1 MDVVLKKIHYNPEVF
16 SKIVEDFED
25 FLAVTQPGAFYTC
38 LGQWSKRF
46 PEAELKEVHKDLK
59 NSPVIYLEYFPQ
71 AEEILYKKMITD
83 KLEEGLKDLKNSPE
97 IYLEDFSHVTAILEG
112 DDPEENFDNWIDPLP
127 CHLHIFYHTVMR
139 ILWNRNCQ
147 RYTTALGDT
156 GKA

>member
-1 MDVVLKKIHYNPEVF
+1 
-16 SKIVEDFED
+16 
-25 FLAVTQPGAFYTC
+25 